1 MLLELS
7 GLRKENKMASKAIR
21 KISLAVLAIIT
32 LLILGRG
39 IINLSLET
47 KIFGIIPLATVFGI
61 ILAIITFIVVR
72 KDWGMD

>member
-7 GLRKENKMASKAIR
+7 GLRKNKMASKGIR
-21 KISLAVLAIIT
+21 KISLAGLAIIT

-39 IINLSLET
+39 LINLSLEA
-47 KIFGIIPLATVFGI
+47 KVFGIIPWATVFGI
-61 ILAIITFIVVR
+61 ILAIITFIVIR